1 MQQKHTDNGF
11 LYNLVKFVAPSQ
23 AMQANQAR
31 NKPLHS
37 KPVNISLEVEVI
49 NLIFVWLSV
58 WFKSNV
64 DNSLSHL
71 EVHKQTGTF
80 PLDLL

>member
-1 MQQKHTDNGF
+1 
-11 LYNLVKFVAPSQ
+11 
-23 AMQANQAR
+23 MQANQAK

-49 NLIFVWLSV
+49 NLILVWLSV
-58 WFKSNV
+58 WFKSSV
-64 DNSLSHL
+64 DSSHL
-71 EVHKQTGTF
+71 KVHKQTGTF

>member
-1 MQQKHTDNGF
+1 
-11 LYNLVKFVAPSQ
+11 
-23 AMQANQAR
+23 MQANQAR

-58 WFKSNV
+58 WFKSRV
-64 DNSLSHL
+64 DKSLSPGGP
-71 EVHKQTGTF
+71 QTDWDFSPRPPLNSQFWKVGT
-80 PLDLL
+80 

>member
-1 MQQKHTDNGF
+1 MQQKHTDNGY

-49 NLIFVWLSV
+49 NLILVLSV
-58 WFKSNV
+58 CFKSSV
-64 DNSLSHL
+64 DSSHL
-71 EVHKQTGTF
+71 KVHKQTGTF

>member
-1 MQQKHTDNGF
+1 
-11 LYNLVKFVAPSQ
+11 
-23 AMQANQAR
+23 MQANQAR

-64 DNSLSHL
+64 DNSLL
-71 EVHKQTGTF
+71 LPGAPQTDWDFSPRPPLNSQFWKVGT
-80 PLDLL
+80 